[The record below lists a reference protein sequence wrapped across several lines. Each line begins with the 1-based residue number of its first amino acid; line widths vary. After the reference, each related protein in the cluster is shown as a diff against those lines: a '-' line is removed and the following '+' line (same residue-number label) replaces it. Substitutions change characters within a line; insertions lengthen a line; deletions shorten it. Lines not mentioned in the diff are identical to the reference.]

1 MFSTSV
7 KFYSFVAS
15 YPRARALS
23 PDSDGVSI
31 HHTRLVQYHPGV
43 QSLWGHKRLECDLGE
58 QGPPWRMGAEKDI
71 RTSLQLMHPG
81 CELA

>member
-1 MFSTSV
+1 MFSTHV
-7 KFYSFVAS
+7 KFYPFVAS
-15 YPRARALS
+15 YPRACALS

-31 HHTRLVQYHPGV
+31 HHTRLVQPHPGV
-43 QSLWGHKRLECDLGE
+43 QSLWGHRRPECDLGE
-58 QGPPWRMGAEKDI
+58 QGPPRRMEEEKNI